1 MNVENWGWRSDPRPL
16 PCLCAHKQGRGFFGS
31 LFGPRCLCQN
41 FATAAGALVLVAQ
54 YLAAPGS
61 LLRGLCW
68 NHLFRPFCACRPR
81 SVMRGLCRN
90 HRFRPFCT
98 SPFSWIYSGFIC
110 LEGASRRSAR
120 AKQVSTNA
128 DLSGFMPDLC
138 RIYPPKKRLPGKR
151 HEKYGQINPT
161 PR

>member
-1 MNVENWGWRSDPRPL
+1 M
-16 PCLCAHKQGRGFFGS
+16 
-31 LFGPRCLCQN
+31 
-41 FATAAGALVLVAQ
+41 AAGPSWFRAISPVPDAFTEFRAISPVPDVFAKFPQ
-54 YLAAPGS
+54 RPPAPWS

-138 RIYPPKKRLPGKR
+138 RIYIPKKRLPGER